1 MAKFSTAEIRRLK
14 KQLKARGQ
22 SIDPKKIAQLIKRG
36 VQPSQY
42 TSLQGFKKGGSA
54 SKKVKKRKT

>member
-14 KQLKARGQ
+14 KQLKARGK
-22 SIDPKKIAQLIKRG
+22 SIDPKKIAQLIRAG

-42 TSLQGFKKGGSA
+42 RSLQGFKKGGSA
-54 SKKVKKRKT
+54 SKKAKKRKT